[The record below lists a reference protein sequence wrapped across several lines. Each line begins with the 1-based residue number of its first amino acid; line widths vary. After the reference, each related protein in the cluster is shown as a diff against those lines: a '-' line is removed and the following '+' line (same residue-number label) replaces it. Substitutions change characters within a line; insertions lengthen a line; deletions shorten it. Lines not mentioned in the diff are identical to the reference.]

1 MSSIVIRKSYLY
13 SHPNLFFPYLTFMD
27 LGQIIYIIAIV
38 AYFIYNA
45 SKKKK
50 GANPMDSE
58 DTQPEAPQ
66 KGLTFE
72 ELLKEIR
79 NAQNPPMPEVPPAPK
94 QQPVFTA
101 PTPTT
106 FAEPKP
112 QPKRRFEPVEEVDD
126 EAKFYEGVFEST
138 PKKNPYQALANKT
151 FAEPEFKRF
160 KSQEIAQPKVNPYAE
175 LLKNPKSVREAII
188 VSEILR
194 PKHF

>member
-1 MSSIVIRKSYLY
+1 
-13 SHPNLFFPYLTFMD
+13 MD

-50 GANPMDSE
+50 GANPMDAE

-79 NAQNPPMPEVPPAPK
+79 NAQNPQTPETPPAPK
-94 QQPVFTA
+94 PQPVFTA
-101 PTPTT
+101 PTPTA
-106 FAEPKP
+106 FSEPKP
-112 QPKRRFEPVEEVDD
+112 QPKRRFEPVEVVDD
-126 EAKFYEGVFEST
+126 EAKYYEGAFESA
-138 PKKNPYQALANKT
+138 PKKNPYQELANKT

-160 KSQEIAQPKVNPYAE
+160 KSQEIAKPKVNPYAE

>member
-1 MSSIVIRKSYLY
+1 
-13 SHPNLFFPYLTFMD
+13 MD

-45 SKKKK
+45 TKKKK
-50 GANPMDSE
+50 SAEPVDS
-58 DTQPEAPQ
+58 DDNQPEAPQ

-79 NAQNPPMPEVPPAPK
+79 NAQNPPAPEPPK
-94 QQPVFTA
+94 PVVQETFR
-101 PTPTT
+101 PTPIPPN
-106 FAEPKP
+106 FPEAKA
-112 QPKRRFEPVEEVDD
+112 QPRRRFEQVEVVDD
-126 EAKFYEGVFEST
+126 EAKYYEGAFESSE
-138 PKKNPYQALANKT
+138 KKNPYQSFANKT

-160 KSQEIAQPKVNPYAE
+160 KSQEIAAPKVNPYAE
-175 LLKNPKSVREAII
+175 LLKNPKTVREAII

>member
-1 MSSIVIRKSYLY
+1 
-13 SHPNLFFPYLTFMD
+13 MD

-50 GANPMDSE
+50 GANPMDAE

-79 NAQNPPMPEVPPAPK
+79 NAQNPPAPEAPPVPKP
-94 QQPVFTA
+94 QPVFTTPA
-101 PTPTT
+101 PTT
-106 FAEPKP
+106 FQEPKN
-112 QPKRRFEPVEEVDD
+112 QPKRRVEPVEELDD
-126 EAKFYEGVFEST
+126 EAKFYEGAFESSV
-138 PKKNPYQALANKT
+138 KKNPYQALANKT
-151 FAEPEFKRF
+151 FVEPEFKRF
-160 KSQEIAQPKVNPYAE
+160 KGQEIAAPKVNPYAE
-175 LLKNPKSVREAII
+175 LLKNPKTVKEAII

>member
-1 MSSIVIRKSYLY
+1 
-13 SHPNLFFPYLTFMD
+13 MD

-50 GANPMDSE
+50 SAEPMDSDE
-58 DTQPEAPQ
+58 NQPEAPP

-79 NAQNPPMPEVPPAPK
+79 NAQNPPAPEAPPAPK
-94 QQPVFTA
+94 PQPVFTA
-101 PTPTT
+101 PAPTT
-106 FAEPKP
+106 FQEPKT

-126 EAKFYEGVFEST
+126 EAKFYEGAFESSV
-138 PKKNPYQALANKT
+138 KKNPYQALANKT
-151 FAEPEFKRF
+151 FVEPEFKRF
-160 KSQEIAQPKVNPYAE
+160 KSQEIAAPKVNKYAE
-175 LLKNPKSVREAII
+175 LLKNPKTVKEAII

>member
-1 MSSIVIRKSYLY
+1 
-13 SHPNLFFPYLTFMD
+13 MD

-50 GANPMDSE
+50 GANPMDAE

-79 NAQNPPMPEVPPAPK
+79 NAQNPPTPEAPPAPK
-94 QQPVFTA
+94 PQPVFTA

-106 FAEPKP
+106 FSEPKP
-112 QPKRRFEPVEEVDD
+112 QPKRRFVPVEVVDD
-126 EAKFYEGVFEST
+126 EAKYYEGAFESA
-138 PKKNPYQALANKT
+138 PKKKPYQELANKT

-160 KSQEIAQPKVNPYAE
+160 KSQEIAKPKVNPYAE

>member
-1 MSSIVIRKSYLY
+1 
-13 SHPNLFFPYLTFMD
+13 MD

-50 GANPMDSE
+50 GVNPMDAD

-72 ELLKEIR
+72 DLLKEIR
-79 NAQNPPMPEVPPAPK
+79 NAQNPSAPEVPSA
-94 QQPVFTA
+94 
-101 PTPTT
+101 
-106 FAEPKP
+106 PKP
-112 QPKRRFEPVEEVDD
+112 QPVRTAPVPTNFPEAKTQPRRHLEPVEEVDD
-126 EAKFYEGVFEST
+126 EARYYEGAFGSSV
-138 PKKNPYQALANKT
+138 KKNPYQALANKT

-160 KSQEIAQPKVNPYAE
+160 KSLEIPQSKVNPYAE
-175 LLKNPKSVREAII
+175 LLKNPKSIREAII

>member
-1 MSSIVIRKSYLY
+1 
-13 SHPNLFFPYLTFMD
+13 MD
-27 LGQIIYIIAIV
+27 LGQIIYIVAIV

-50 GANPMDSE
+50 SAEPVDSDE
-58 DTQPEAPQ
+58 NQPEAPQ

-79 NAQNPPMPEVPPAPK
+79 NAQNPQAPEPPK
-94 QQPVFTA
+94 PVVQEIPRPDPIPANFPEA
-101 PTPTT
+101 
-106 FAEPKP
+106 KP
-112 QPKRRFEPVEEVDD
+112 QPRRRFEPAEVVDE
-126 EAKFYEGVFEST
+126 EAKYYEGAYEST
-138 PKKNPYQALANKT
+138 VKKNPYQALANKT

-160 KSQEIAQPKVNPYAE
+160 KSQEIAAPKVYPYYV